1 MVYCAYMNTQHI
13 SQNVL
18 KNVLIVLFCATAFFP
33 VRAQNMEGLP
43 VFFTPTRAL
52 AGDQVALH
60 AKVKNTEPQRGV
72 MTIDFMTADG
82 EVIGTQSGEIEKG
95 AEKIMIIPWVMPQE
109 GVVVSVQAVSFVGA
123 DGKKKELSLP
133 IGSVTVSP
141 SATRQSF
148 FSVTFQK
155 VKIFLEKTRLTWLAH
170 VQEKRDELQNSAP
183 KMRDR
188 IGNAIEIAET
198 GSLSNETY
206 GENQKTLANQMKYY
220 GYGILRSALASATI
234 FYTLVVIIVLAIIKF
249 IFGRVI

>member
-1 MVYCAYMNTQHI
+1 MNTQRI
-13 SQNVL
+13 SQHVGKSVL
-18 KNVLIVLFCATAFFP
+18 LVLFSALLFSP
-33 VRAQNMEGLP
+33 VNAQNMEGLP

-72 MTIDFMTADG
+72 MTIDFIKVDG

-95 AEKIMIIPWVMPQE
+95 AEKIMIIPWVMPKE

-133 IGSVTVSP
+133 IGSVTVAP
-141 SATRQSF
+141 STTRQSF
-148 FSVTFQK
+148 ISETFQK
-155 VKIFLEKTRLTWLAH
+155 VKIYLEKKRLAWLAH
-170 VQEKRDELQNSAP
+170 VDEKRDELKNSAP

-198 GSLSNETY
+198 GSLTDGQY
-206 GENQKTLANQMKYY
+206 GETEKTLANQTKYY
-220 GYGILRSALASATI
+220 GYGILRAGLASATI
-234 FYTLVVIIVLAIIKF
+234 FYALAIIFAAAIVKL
-249 IFGRVI
+249 ILGRVL